1 MSYELSDE
9 EIKALRRILEFEKE
23 AEAYGEEVSWTWM
36 DVAVLPRVV
45 KSLEDKGLLRVVDK
59 GPPKQ
64 YRLKDR
70 KKAEKVLKE
79 RKIEVPEAPKIPLAV
94 EKGKVEIPPDL
105 FECIVGYDDIKKVI
119 LKSLKS
125 DKPVHILFVGPPG
138 SAKSLFLLELE
149 RLGAI
154 FLTAGTSTR
163 VGIRDTIFERLPRF
177 LIIDELDKARD
188 PKDLTALLTWME
200 SGRIIIAK
208 HGLRAE
214 RRGKGWV
221 FAACNTD
228 KKIPP
233 ELKSRFLVFKLKPY
247 SQEEFVEVVRRVLPK
262 YEGISEELA
271 EYIAKK
277 VSEFSKD
284 VRDAVKVARLA
295 KTREEVDEVVE
306 ILKRYR

>member
-177 LIIDELDKARD
+177 LIIDELDKAINTLGMRL
-188 PKDLTALLTWME
+188 KEWY
-200 SGRIIIAK
+200 
-208 HGLRAE
+208 GLH
-214 RRGKGWV
+214 
-221 FAACNTD
+221 F
-228 KKIPP
+228 P
-233 ELKSRFLVFKLKPY
+233 ELVKHANKIEDYCRY
-247 SQEEFVEVVRRVLPK
+247 VLAV
-262 YEGISEELA
+262 GR
-271 EYIAKK
+271 
-277 VSEFSKD
+277 KD
-284 VRDAVKVARLA
+284 CLLYTSPSPRDRG
-295 KTREEVDEVVE
+295 
-306 ILKRYR
+306 